1 MKFLLIYSR
10 AVDTVNDLIGKVVM
24 WLILLATF
32 ISAANAVSR
41 YGFRISSNAFL
52 EIQWYLFGAV
62 FLLGGGYAFLRNA
75 HVRIDVL
82 SSRMSPKFRN
92 WVDVLGITFFLLP
105 LCYMMISMGWPLF
118 ERAWQSGEV
127 SSSAG
132 GLIRW
137 PAYLLIPVGFA
148 LLGLQGTSELIKRL
162 HFLFAGGPDSLQHT
176 GPSETEMLA
185 KEIAEAEKA
194 EQAALTAGKKND

>member
-1 MKFLLIYSR
+1 MKYLRFYSR
-10 AVDTVNDLIGKVVM
+10 VVDAVNDLVGKLVM
-24 WLILLATF
+24 WLILLATV
-32 ISAANAVSR
+32 ISAANAISR
-41 YGFRISSNAFL
+41 YAFSISSNAFL

-82 SSRMSPKFRN
+82 SSRMSPRFRN
-92 WVDVLGITFFLLP
+92 WVDIIGITFFLLP
-105 LCYMMISMGWPLF
+105 LCYMMITMGWPIF

-137 PAYLLIPVGFA
+137 PAYLLIPVGFG
-148 LLGLQGTSELIKRL
+148 LLGLQGISELIKR
-162 HFLFAGGPDSLQHT
+162 FNYLFAGGPDPLQHT
-176 GPSETEMLA
+176 GPSETQLLA
-185 KEIAEAEKA
+185 NDIAEEEKSA
-194 EQAALTAGKKND
+194 VAASQGGQKS

>member
-1 MKFLLIYSR
+1 MKFLLVFSR
-10 AVDTVNDLIGKVVM
+10 AVDAVNGAIGKLLM
-24 WLILLATF
+24 WLILAATL
-32 ISAANAVSR
+32 ISAGNAISR
-41 YGFRISSNAFL
+41 YAFSKSSNAFL

-82 SSRMSPKFRN
+82 SSRLSARARN
-92 WVDVLGITFFLLP
+92 WVDVVGIVVFLLP
-105 LCYMMISMGWPLF
+105 LCYMMAKMGWPVF
-118 ERAWQSGEV
+118 ERAWTSGEM
-127 SSSAG
+127 SSNAG

-137 PAYLLIPVGFA
+137 PAYLMIPAGFL
-148 LLGLQGTSELIKRL
+148 LLGLQGVSELIKRL
-162 HFLFAGGPDSLQHT
+162 NFLLADGPDPLDHT

-194 EQAALTAGKKND
+194 AALASNGGQKS